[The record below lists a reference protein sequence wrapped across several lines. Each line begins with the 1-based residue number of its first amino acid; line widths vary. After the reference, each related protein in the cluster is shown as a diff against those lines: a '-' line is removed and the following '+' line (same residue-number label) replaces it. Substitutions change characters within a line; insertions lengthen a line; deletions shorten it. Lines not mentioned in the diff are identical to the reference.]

1 MEAELTLLWQAIR
14 AIAAGVHR
22 TGGIDEVT
30 HNLIA
35 AASYAHDRDVK
46 AAEEQAAKAPLSPAE
61 ATELQRLLARYTAGQ
76 EQQQAAP
83 APAAQSTGAQAFFS
97 GQQPVQAAGTGLPA
111 DDPNYVAPRTIAA
124 NPTVDGA

>member
-46 AAEEQAAKAPLSPAE
+46 AAEEQAAKAPLSPQE
-61 ATELQRLLARYTAGQ
+61 ASELQRLLARYTAGQ
-76 EQQQAAP
+76 EQQAAP
-83 APAAQSTGAQAFFS
+83 AAPQATGAQAFFS
-97 GQQPVQAAGTGLPA
+97 GQQPVQAAGTGLSA